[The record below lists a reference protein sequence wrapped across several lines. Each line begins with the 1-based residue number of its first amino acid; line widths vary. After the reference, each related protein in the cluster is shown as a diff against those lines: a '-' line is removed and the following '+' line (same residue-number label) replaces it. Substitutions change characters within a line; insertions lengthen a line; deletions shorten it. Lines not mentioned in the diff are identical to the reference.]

1 MGYIAIKDKNWG
13 SATSGKKSVTVD
25 DLAELE
31 KNMLKRFEALHKKKS
46 TSKTKG
52 KGKTTKE

>member
-1 MGYIAIKDKNWG
+1 MGYIALKDKNWG
-13 SATSGKKSVTVD
+13 SATSSKKPVTLD

-31 KNMLKRFEALHKKKS
+31 KNMLKRFEALRKKRS
-46 TSKTKG
+46 TSKAKG